1 MSPRQRKLTQ
11 IRARRL
17 QLEQSNRP
25 KPKDWTGVIV
35 IAIGIIITLAIFLET
50 QRADEQAKTVFE
62 LDQRSHALGKKLG
75 MTREEVIS
83 GIHAADEFYMNSIRD
98 KE

>member
-35 IAIGIIITLAIFLET
+35 IAIGIIITLAIFLEI
-50 QRADEQAKTVFE
+50 QRGNEQAKTVNAASKSTYE
-62 LDQRSHALGKKLG
+62 LGKKLG

-83 GIHAADEFYMNSIRD
+83 GIHAADEFYQR
-98 KE
+98 